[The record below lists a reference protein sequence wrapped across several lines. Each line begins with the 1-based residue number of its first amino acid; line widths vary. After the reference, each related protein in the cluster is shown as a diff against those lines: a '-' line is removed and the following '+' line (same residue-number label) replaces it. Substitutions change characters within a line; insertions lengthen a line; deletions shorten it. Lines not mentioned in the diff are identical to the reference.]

1 MMYNSR
7 ENRRETLS
15 GCTGH
20 GKIQDLV
27 PNYCTPE

>member
-1 MMYNSR
+1 MLTAER
-7 ENRRETLS
+7 TEERLS